1 MTTTDEEETALRSV
15 SEGDVRRRVLT
26 DCLQAS
32 ARLYMFFAR
41 ETLAQAGEAG
51 EPAVRESVRRYGQW
65 RGTEMRQAHTALGMP
80 INVETLIRHW
90 DSASTYVAKDEVADQ
105 GSYGPHDVSFDV
117 TYCPA
122 ALAWKEDEFHRWGH
136 VYCDEFHQSAAT
148 AYHPDAMVTIPINMM
163 KGDHRCAFRWVM
175 ANLADEDLEP
185 RPEQEQ
191 TELGREL
198 APLYAQTG
206 DEADAMRLAL
216 TRTNRLLGGRYLT
229 FVQALVEHL
238 GEDAASRIVSE
249 ALTKWGA
256 DRGSRLQRRLERTGA
271 EMTATTVWDELD
283 LAPAFTWQVELDGSD
298 EGAILTAAVVATPLD
313 EVWVHYAGAR
323 WAELFWRRTMPALFG
338 QLFPGHGVDVST
350 DSEGR
355 LLALTVRR

>member
-1 MTTTDEEETALRSV
+1 MTNDQGSAPRPV

-41 ETLAQAGEAG
+41 ETLSQAGEAG
-51 EPAVRESVRRYGQW
+51 DAPVRESVRRYGEW

-80 INVETLIRHW
+80 INVETLMRYW

-105 GSYGPHDVSFDV
+105 GSYSAHDVSFDV

-122 ALAWKEDEFHRWGH
+122 ALAWKEGEFHRWGH

-175 ANLADEDLEP
+175 PNLGEEDLRP
-185 RPEQEQ
+185 RSEEEQ
-191 TELGREL
+191 TGLGRDL

-238 GEDAASRIVSE
+238 GEDSATRIVSD
-249 ALTKWGA
+249 ALAAWA
-256 DRGSRLQRRLERTGA
+256 EDRGARLHRRLERTGA
-271 EMTATTVWDELD
+271 SLAASTVWNELD
-283 LAPAFTWQVELDGSD
+283 LAPAFTWQAELD
-298 EGAILTAAVVATPLD
+298 EGDGEALLAATVRATPLD
-313 EVWVHYAGAR
+313 EVWAHYGGER
-323 WAELFWRRTMPALFG
+323 WAELFWRTTMPALFRR
-338 QLFPGHGVDVST
+338 LFPGGRVEVDT
-350 DSEGR
+350 DPDGR
-355 LLALTVRR
+355 LLGLAVLR